1 MSETNKD
8 RNVGFLG
15 VNIFENEKVAQT
27 LANNAKTINSSI
39 SQSSS
44 QSLSSAQHNDEQPS
58 FFSKLKDRFSNKCD
72 CSCDKT
78 NTNTTSNTKK
88 NVNTQKNTNIQKNVN
103 SQKNTQK
110 NTDKASSNNK
120 SCIRLFG
127 SIKKDTGYVLLIV
140 RVGDTNNTI
149 ATGGGIGF
157 KGIKEIMDMKK
168 QLSKELNATS
178 INNATSKITNVLSKD
193 KSIVQGK
200 GRRFLDKTKM
210 LKNAYKNKKTIID
223 AAKHGDPSVIKETI
237 EKTTGVNIDDVS
249 KKLNNVENV
258 SNASNIQSK
267 NKSNVPTNTNTNT
280 NVSVQSNVNSNVKSS
295 EQVVFSLKVLK
306 TQMEAK
312 ADVPPPILSIL
323 DFLITQKGIQFSNM
337 QTLDEMIEGIMSFFS
352 IEEPQSIFD
361 ILQQC
366 GKVFGEL
373 KSVDGIKSLCQDK
386 NIITFD
392 NKDEQGIHMNE
403 WDVLMSVY
411 NKLIKLE
418 NPYIDVNIFIDIL
431 NKIKDVCGN
440 IQNIN
445 LRFISNVFVSKL
457 KDFIETQCN
466 NIDKMTIKE
475 MESVK
480 QNFIDMICSKDDKY
494 AELSKFLVIYLNYF
508 LNDVVS
514 NSFNKP
520 SLSSILQEQI
530 SLNIEELNKQITTD
544 KNIVLFV
551 KRESIKEFL
560 SKFED
565 DNIVITI

>member
-1 MSETNKD
+1 MSETNTH
-8 RNVGFLG
+8 RRVGIFG
-15 VNIFENEKVAQT
+15 ADIFENQKVAQT
-27 LANNAKTINSSI
+27 LANNAKAINASI

-44 QSLSSAQHNDEQPS
+44 QSLSSAQQNDEQPS
-58 FFSKLKDRFSNKCD
+58 FFSKLKDRFTKKCD

-103 SQKNTQK
+103 TQK

-120 SCIRLFG
+120 NCIRLFG
-127 SIKKDTGYVLLIV
+127 SIKKDTGYVSLIV

-149 ATGGGIGF
+149 ATGGGFGI
-157 KGIKEIMDMKK
+157 KGIKKFMDMKK

-200 GRRFLDKTKM
+200 GKSFFTTL
-210 LKNAYKNKKTIID
+210 LKNANKNKKTIIE
-223 AAKHGDPSVIKETI
+223 AAKQGDPIVIKETI

-267 NKSNVPTNTNTNT
+267 NKSNVPTNTNTN
-280 NVSVQSNVNSNVKSS
+280 VSVQSNVSSNVNSNVKSS

-323 DFLITQKGIQFSNM
+323 DFLITQKAIQFSNI
-337 QTLDEMIEGIMSFFS
+337 QTLDKMIEGIMSFFS

-392 NKDEQGIHMNE
+392 NKDEQGIYMNE
-403 WDVLMSVY
+403 WDVLMIVY
-411 NKLIKLE
+411 NELIKLE
-418 NPYIDVNIFIDIL
+418 KPFIDVNIFIDIL

-445 LRFISNVFVSKL
+445 LRFISNVFVAKL
-457 KDFIETQCN
+457 KGFIETQCN
-466 NIDKMTIKE
+466 NIDKITIKE

-530 SLNIEELNKQITTD
+530 SLDVEGLNKQITMD

-565 DNIVITI
+565 DNIIITI

>member
-27 LANNAKTINSSI
+27 LANNVKTINSSI

-44 QSLSSAQHNDEQPS
+44 QSLSSASSAQQNDEQPS
-58 FFSKLKDRFSNKCD
+58 FFSKLKDRFSKKCD

-88 NVNTQKNTNIQKNVN
+88 NVNTQKNTKIQKNV
-103 SQKNTQK
+103 NTQK

-127 SIKKDTGYVLLIV
+127 SIKKDTGYVSLIV

-149 ATGGGIGF
+149 ATGGGFGI

-178 INNATSKITNVLSKD
+178 INNATSKLTNVKSKD

-200 GRRFLDKTKM
+200 GKSFLGT
-210 LKNAYKNKKTIID
+210 LKNAYKNKKTIIE
-223 AAKHGDPSVIKETI
+223 AAKQGDPTVIKETI

-249 KKLNNVENV
+249 RKLNNVENLP
-258 SNASNIQSK
+258 NASNIQSK
-267 NKSNVPTNTNTNT
+267 NKSNVPTNTNTN
-280 NVSVQSNVNSNVKSS
+280 VSVQSNTNSNVKSS
-295 EQVVFSLKVLK
+295 DQVVFSLKVPK

-323 DFLITQKGIQFSNM
+323 DFLITQRGIQFSNI

-392 NKDEQGIHMNE
+392 NKDEQSIHMNE
-403 WDVLMSVY
+403 WDVFMSVY

-440 IQNIN
+440 VQNIN

-457 KDFIETQCN
+457 KAFIETQCN
-466 NIDKMTIKE
+466 NIDTMTIKE

-494 AELSKFLVIYLNYF
+494 VELSKFLVLYFNYF

-530 SLNIEELNKQITTD
+530 SLDIEGLNKQITTD
-544 KNIVLFV
+544 KHIVLFV